1 MEKEMMENYEK
12 AMKIADDV
20 INYSKKIDFK
30 NKNILSLGEEIE
42 NVIRSFGGKPA
53 WPVNIN
59 INEIAA
65 HYTPDVD
72 ETTVLKDGDLVKLDI
87 GVHVKG
93 YIADRAFT
101 VCVGKATH
109 PLIEASEKALKEAMK
124 LIRPGTKIYEI
135 SEVVEATVNGLG
147 FNTIRNLCGH
157 AIERFNQHAH
167 PSIPNGKNTI
177 KEEIQPDQ
185 VIAMEV
191 FTTNGSGWV
200 IESSPTVIFKYKQD
214 KPVRLFEA
222 RKILDMAKYNFET
235 LPFTRRW
242 VKGISPIKF
251 EMAIRQL
258 LNVDALY
265 DYPPLKEE
273 ANGLVAQ
280 TEETIIV
287 K

>member
-1 MEKEMMENYEK
+1 MEKEILENYEK
-12 AMKIADDV
+12 AMKIAEDV
-20 INYSKKIDFK
+20 ITYSRKIDFK
-30 NKNILSLGEEIE
+30 NKKILNIAEEIE

-65 HYTPDVD
+65 HYTPDVND
-72 ETTVLKDGDLVKLDI
+72 AIILNEGDLVKLDI

-101 VCVGKATH
+101 VCVGNPSH

-124 LIRPGTKIYEI
+124 LIKPGTKIYEI
-135 SEVVEATVNGLG
+135 SEVVEDTVNGFG
-147 FNTIRNLCGH
+147 FNTVRNLCGH
-157 AIERFNQHAH
+157 AVGRFNQHVH

-177 KEEIQPDQ
+177 KEEIEVDQ

-200 IESSPTVIFKYKQD
+200 TESSPTIIFKYKQD

-222 RKILDMAKYNFET
+222 RKILEMAKYNFDM

-242 VKGISPIKF
+242 IKDISPMKF
-251 EMAIRQL
+251 DMAINQL
-258 LNVDALY
+258 TNVDALF

-280 TEETIIV
+280 TEETVIV

>member
-1 MEKEMMENYEK
+1 MEKEVLKNYEK
-12 AMKIADDV
+12 AMKIAADV
-20 INYSKKIDFK
+20 VEYSMKMNFKDNKIL
-30 NKNILSLGEEIE
+30 NIAEEIE
-42 NVIRSFGGKPA
+42 NVTRSLGGKPA

-65 HYTPDVD
+65 HYTPDVND
-72 ETTVLKDGDLVKLDI
+72 AIILKEGDMVKVDI
-87 GVHVKG
+87 GVHVNG

-101 VCVGKATH
+101 VCVGRSTH
-109 PLIEASEKALKEAMK
+109 PLIEASEKALKESMK
-124 LIRPGTKIYEI
+124 LIKPGTKICEI
-135 SEVVEATVNGLG
+135 SEVVEDTVNSFG

-177 KEEIQPDQ
+177 KEEIQSGQ

-191 FTTNGSGWV
+191 FTTNGSGLV
-200 IESSPTVIFKYKQD
+200 AESSPTIIFKYKQD
-214 KPVRLFEA
+214 KPVRMFEA
-222 RKILDMAKYNFET
+222 RRILDMAKHNFEM
-235 LPFTRRW
+235 LPFTKRW
-242 VKGISPIKF
+242 VKEISPIKF
-251 EMAIRQL
+251 DMAINQL
-258 LNVDALY
+258 VNVGALY